1 MANKKPQGQEGNR
14 VIRNNYEDT
23 IYVIAEKLNSKLDE
37 HLNLSNTTSE
47 MSFDES
53 LIRLAEVTLGFNRL
67 LMKISEKN
75 TMVKEFVSERNK
87 H

>member
-1 MANKKPQGQEGNR
+1 M
-14 VIRNNYEDT
+14 IRNNYEDT
-23 IYVIAEKLNSKLDE
+23 IYVILEKLNSKLDE

-67 LMKISEKN
+67 LMQISVKN

>member
-1 MANKKPQGQEGNR
+1 M
-14 VIRNNYEDT
+14 IRNNYEDT

>member
-1 MANKKPQGQEGNR
+1 M
-14 VIRNNYEDT
+14 IRNNYEDT
-23 IYVIAEKLNSKLDE
+23 IYVIVEKLNSKLDE

>member
-1 MANKKPQGQEGNR
+1 

>member
-1 MANKKPQGQEGNR
+1 M
-14 VIRNNYEDT
+14 IRNNYEDT

-53 LIRLAEVTLGFNRL
+53 LTRLAEVTLGFNRL

>member
-1 MANKKPQGQEGNR
+1 

-23 IYVIAEKLNSKLDE
+23 IYVILEKLNSKLDE

-67 LMKISEKN
+67 LMQISVKN